1 MLFNGGWQHAPSLCC
16 SYSTLQGVRKSS
28 VGWEKSKGKRCDISM
43 SVSSCERESD
53 RETRVSLPLPKTS
66 VLASLVLPL
75 PPTSRAPTSQ
85 YSIEQRSYMD
95 FNKFSVA
102 SEQCNVTTEFQ
113 LLLLQCICG
122 KLPLGTPAISFS

>member
-1 MLFNGGWQHAPSLCC
+1 MLFSGGWQHAPSLCC

-28 VGWEKSKGKRCDISM
+28 VGWEKSKGKQRDISM

-53 RETRVSLPLPKTS
+53 RETRVSFPLPKTG
-66 VLASLVLPL
+66 VLAFFVLPL

-85 YSIEQRSYMD
+85 YSVEQRSYMD

-113 LLLLQCICG
+113 LLPLHCICG
-122 KLPLGTPAISFS
+122 KLPFGTSATSLS